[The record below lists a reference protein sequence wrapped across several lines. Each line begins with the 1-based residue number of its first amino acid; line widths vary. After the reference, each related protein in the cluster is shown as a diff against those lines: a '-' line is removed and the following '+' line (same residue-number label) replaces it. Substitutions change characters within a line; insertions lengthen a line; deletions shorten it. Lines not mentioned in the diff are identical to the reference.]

1 MFVQF
6 PRALFARVLRVPTG
20 TSILLFLW
28 IRKRL
33 FDHLVGAA
41 EQRQRD
47 GDTERFS
54 GLEVD
59 D

>member
-41 EQRQRD
+41 GHRQRD